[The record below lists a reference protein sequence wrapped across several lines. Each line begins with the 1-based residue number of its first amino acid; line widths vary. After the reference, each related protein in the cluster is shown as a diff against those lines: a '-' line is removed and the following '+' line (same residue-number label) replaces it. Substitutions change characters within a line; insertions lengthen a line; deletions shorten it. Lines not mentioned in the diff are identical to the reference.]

1 LIFNFCGLIVFFKN
15 IIRHLHLSDVNSNLA
30 TERSVGITSTAEE
43 MLVELSMY
51 GNPKLIRMHSGWW
64 CFIEAFSS
72 DVGSQLTIGSEIN
85 HRQPS
90 TAISECL
97 DRVQASGLE
106 KRAHR

>member
-1 LIFNFCGLIVFFKN
+1 MIFKN
-15 IIRHLHLSDVNSNLA
+15 IIRHLNLSHINSNLE
-30 TERSVGITSTAEE
+30 THHSVAIKSTAEE

-64 CFIEAFSS
+64 CFIEAFVS

-90 TAISECL
+90 TAISQCL
-97 DRVQASGLE
+97 DRVQATGLQ
-106 KRAHR
+106 KRPHR